1 MPNRTPL
8 LITSTVLITLAFL
21 LEIGSK
27 IWVKASEAARP
38 GVGIFGTAMLDILV
52 MLTMVLMTLV
62 AVGVPARIMGR
73 VQGVATVIVSF
84 LTIIA
89 SFIMLIA
96 TIVLLLIMIG
106 LLVAIP
112 FGTIAYLAV
121 WGDFNRGGAAA
132 TLGLV
137 MILKLV
143 GAFCLV
149 LYTLQVLKSKSL
161 ILLFACSILLTLV
174 LSFLHGLV
182 PIILVSIT
190 DAVGAIVALI
200 VALIWGIYYL
210 ISGIISV
217 VKILRVDKLDSAR
230 AVT

>member
-1 MPNRTPL
+1 MPKRTL
-8 LITSTVLITLAFL
+8 LLVVSTVLMVLAFL
-21 LEIGSK
+21 LELGSK
-27 IWVKASEAARP
+27 LWVRASEAARP
-38 GVGIFGTAMLDILV
+38 GVGISGTAMLDVLLV
-52 MLTMVLMTLV
+52 LTMVLMLLV
-62 AVGVPARIMGR
+62 ELGVPARVMGR

-84 LTIIA
+84 LTILA

-96 TIVLLLIMIG
+96 TIVLLLLMIG
-106 LLVAIP
+106 LLVATP
-112 FGTIAYLAV
+112 FGTIVYLAV
-121 WGDFNRGGAAA
+121 WGDFSRGGAAA

-137 MILKLV
+137 MVLKLV

-161 ILLFACSILLTLV
+161 VLLFACSILLTLV

-217 VKILRVDKLDSAR
+217 VKILRVDKLDGAA
-230 AVT
+230 AVI